1 MPGQIMVIECDDLQK
16 RENALR
22 QILNNI
28 AALDRQFDSSKSKEE
43 IELMSFVPEGLVSV
57 TIGHKGRLIQK
68 IKDETGVSMV
78 INQRVSG
85 MKLRSTHAS
94 GNPKELAKACS
105 IMYNTLEEQAYLIKD
120 WDKIKTE

>member
-28 AALDRQFDSSKSKEE
+28 AALDRQFDSSKSKDE

>member
-1 MPGQIMVIECDDLQK
+1 
-16 RENALR
+16 
-22 QILNNI
+22 
-28 AALDRQFDSSKSKEE
+28 
-43 IELMSFVPEGLVSV
+43 MSFVPEGLVSV
-57 TIGHKGRLIQK
+57 TIGHKGKLIQR
-68 IKDETGVSMV
+68 IKDETGVSLV

-94 GNPKELAKACS
+94 GTPKNLAKACS

>member
-1 MPGQIMVIECDDLQK
+1 LQ
-16 RENALR
+16 

-28 AALDRQFDSSKSKEE
+28 ANLEKQFDSSKNKDE

-85 MKLRSTHAS
+85 MPTREFYQIF
-94 GNPKELAKACS
+94 G
-105 IMYNTLEEQAYLIKD
+105 IK
-120 WDKIKTE
+120 IRPLYEVR

>member
-1 MPGQIMVIECDDLQK
+1 MQ
-16 RENALR
+16 

-28 AALDRQFDSSKSKEE
+28 ANLEKQFDSSKNKDE

-78 INQRVSG
+78 INQRVRG
-85 MKLRSTHAS
+85 MILRSTHAT
-94 GNPKELAKACS
+94 GTPKDLARACS
-105 IMYNTLEEQAYLIKD
+105 IMYNTLEE
-120 WDKIKTE
+120 

>member
-28 AALDRQFDSSKSKEE
+28 AALDRQFDSSKNKAE

-57 TIGHKGRLIQK
+57 TIGHKGRLIQR
-68 IKDETGVSMV
+68 IKDETGVSVV
-78 INQRVSG
+78 IN
-85 MKLRSTHAS
+85 
-94 GNPKELAKACS
+94 
-105 IMYNTLEEQAYLIKD
+105 
-120 WDKIKTE
+120 

>member
-28 AALDRQFDSSKSKEE
+28 SVLDRQFENSKIKEE

-68 IKDETGVSMV
+68 IKDETGVSVV
-78 INQRVSG
+78 IN
-85 MKLRSTHAS
+85 
-94 GNPKELAKACS
+94 
-105 IMYNTLEEQAYLIKD
+105 
-120 WDKIKTE
+120 

>member
-28 AALDRQFDSSKSKEE
+28 AALDRQFDSSKNKDE

-57 TIGHKGRLIQK
+57 TIGHKGRLIQR
-68 IKDETGVSMV
+68 IKDETGVSVV

-85 MKLRSTHAS
+85 MTLRSTHAS
-94 GNPKELAKACS
+94 GSPKDLAKACS

>member
-28 AALDRQFDSSKSKEE
+28 AALDRQFDSSKSKDE

-94 GNPKELAKACS
+94 GNPKELSKACS